1 MDTNIHSNTKQCH
14 QYKTYFLTFKIYL
27 SHEFFQEKKAPFFIT
42 YEKELRAEYQFP
54 ISNIPEG
61 EKAPKSY
68 TIFRSNKEYKNYGE
82 EGKKILWENIFVFY
96 LKKYLLRQ
104 MCSVITVGAISS

>member
-1 MDTNIHSNTKQCH
+1 MGTNIHPNTKRCH

-27 SHEFFQEKKAPFFIT
+27 SHEFFQEKKAPFSIT

-82 EGKKILWENIFVFY
+82 EGKKSIVG
-96 LKKYLLRQ
+96 KYLCLLLRK
-104 MCSVITVGAISS
+104 ISTQ